1 MNSSKRARA
10 TEVEHLSIVEKDAL
24 EGDLVVLP
32 IIEETLEVRKR
43 TVDAGG
49 VRVHK
54 TVQEREQTVDEA
66 LLREEVQVERI
77 PMNRV
82 LDGPVEP
89 RQEGDTLVI
98 PVVEEV
104 LVIEKR
110 LVLKEEIR
118 VTKTRRTE
126 SDSQRYV
133 LQKETVVIESLEPGT
148 GAAKEISGTDP
159 SSQQDS

>member
-1 MNSSKRARA
+1 MNSSKRSRA
-10 TEVEHLSIVEKDAL
+10 TEVEHFSVVEKDTV
-24 EGDLVVLP
+24 EKDLVVIP
-32 IIEETLEVRKR
+32 VIEETLEVRKR
-43 TVDAGG
+43 AVDVGG
-49 VRVHK
+49 VRVRK
-54 TVQEREQTVDEA
+54 NVQEREQTVDET
-66 LLREEVQVERI
+66 LLREEVQVERV

-133 LQKETVVIESLEPGT
+133 LQKETVVIESLEPNT
-148 GAAKEISGTDP
+148 DAAERDSGN
-159 SSQQDS
+159 

>member
-1 MNSSKRARA
+1 MTSSKRARA
-10 TEVEHLSIVEKDAL
+10 TEVEHLSVIEKDAL
-24 EGDLVVLP
+24 ERDLVVLP
-32 IIEETLEVRKR
+32 VIEETLEVQKR

-49 VRVHK
+49 MRVRK
-54 TVQEREQTVDEA
+54 TVEEREQTVDEA
-66 LLREEVQVERI
+66 LLREDVKVERI
-77 PMNRV
+77 PMDRV

-104 LVIEKR
+104 LVVEKR

-133 LQKETVVIESLEPGT
+133 LQKETVVIESIEPGT
-148 GAAKEISGTDP
+148 GAAKRDIGN
-159 SSQQDS
+159 